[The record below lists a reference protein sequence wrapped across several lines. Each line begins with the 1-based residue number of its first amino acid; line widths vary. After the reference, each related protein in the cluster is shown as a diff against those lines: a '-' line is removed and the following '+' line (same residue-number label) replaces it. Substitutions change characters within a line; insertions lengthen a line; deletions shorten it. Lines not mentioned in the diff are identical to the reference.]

1 MANKSIETKRI
12 VALAIAEVK
21 FNASENNRDPIK
33 DYDTIPSLMNDI
45 RENGQKQPTIMRK
58 MPDGYHPL
66 QGFRRTLAI
75 MKLHDL
81 YPNGYEYVVGDKTE
95 VRKFDK
101 VLAEVVEVDDDEA
114 FTIMSDHGN
123 VEPLSQ
129 VGLHIT
135 TMRAFERGKPEK
147 WIVNNLRNV
156 FDIRH
161 PIPAA
166 KLKEL
171 NDKVNVKLADIKPDS
186 PRFNVTKVAAE
197 EDVYFLY
204 RRGLIQQVNRVYQ
217 SPIVVQDAYLAKM
230 RGEQAWPSDKEVAEL
245 LVLYESER
253 KENPLTITKQK
264 PGPKFLEAWSK
275 LSEAKIEAESNGTRP
290 KAASMMPKSEVEN
303 LQKNLNS
310 VSGKLFSGI
319 ILRTI
324 DQSVAK
330 DLDDVCVQ
338 AESEMSPELKGRLL
352 KLVERA
358 KLAPTPPAEQPKA

>member
-12 VALAIAEVK
+12 VALTISEVK
-21 FNASENNRDPIK
+21 FNAAENNRDPIK

-75 MKLHDL
+75 IKLHEL

-171 NDKVNVKLADIKPDS
+171 NDKVNVKLADIKPES

-253 KENPLTITKQK
+253 KEDPLTITKQK

-275 LSEAKIEAESNGTRP
+275 LSDAKIEAESNGTRP
-290 KAASMMPKSEVEN
+290 KAASMMPKSEVEEM
-303 LQKNLNS
+303 QKNLNS
-310 VSGKLFSGI
+310 FAGKGFTGL

-324 DQSVAK
+324 DRSISA
-330 DLDDVCVQ
+330 DLDALYVE
-338 AESEMSPELKGRLL
+338 AETTMPEAWKA
-352 KLVERA
+352 KLTKIVDRA
-358 KLAPTPPAEQPKA
+358 KIAPAVPATTEGK